1 MSVAEILVYI
11 SLYSGIFPL
20 LAAVFNIRHME
31 PVLRLVA
38 AFCLFSALIDLFSVL
53 VLHWGA
59 RNNHPFFHLYD
70 LGGIVFFTIIYYQA
84 FHERIFKKI
93 VLILGTACAL
103 TVIFSV
109 FFIEGITTYPSVSNT
124 VLSLLL
130 IVLSLIYFYQLLTRQ
145 EFIHIDKQ
153 GLFWI
158 NSGILFYF
166 AINVFLF
173 MLFNKIS
180 LSQQNDF
187 NMIQSVTNIIAN
199 LLYSAGL
206 LCKPQNITLSRY

>member
-1 MSVAEILVYI
+1 MSLAETLVYI
-11 SLYSGIFPL
+11 SLYSGVFPL
-20 LAAVFNIRHME
+20 LAALFNYRQLE
-31 PVLRLVA
+31 PVLKLVA

-53 VLHWGA
+53 ILHWGA

-70 LGGIVFFTIIYYQA
+70 FGGVVFFTIIYYQA
-84 FHERIFKKI
+84 FHEPVFKKI
-93 VLILGTACAL
+93 AVILGATCAV
-103 TVIFSV
+103 TVIFSA
-109 FFIEGITTYPSVSNT
+109 FFIQGITMYPSVSNT
-124 VLSLLL
+124 VLCLLL
-130 IVLSLIYFYQLLTRQ
+130 IVLSLTYFYQLLTRQ

-166 AINVFLF
+166 SINIFLF

-180 LSQQNDF
+180 LEQRNDF

-199 LLYSAGL
+199 LLYSVGL
-206 LCKPQNITLSRY
+206 LCKPQKITLSRY